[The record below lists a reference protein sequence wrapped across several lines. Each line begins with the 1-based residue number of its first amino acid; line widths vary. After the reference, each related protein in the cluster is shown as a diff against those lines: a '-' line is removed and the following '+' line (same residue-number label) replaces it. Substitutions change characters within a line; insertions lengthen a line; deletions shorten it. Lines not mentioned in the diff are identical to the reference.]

1 MARITS
7 GIIPNDRFPIDL
19 LLFREMGNKETAGL
33 VESTYADYAN
43 LMLAWQGPFPLKGT
57 VVAFTRP
64 VPPAMVSKV
73 SLYGKA

>member
-7 GIIPNDRFPIDL
+7 GVISNDRFPVDL
-19 LLFREMGNKETAGL
+19 LLFREMGNKETVGF
-33 VESTYADYAN
+33 VESTYADDAN
-43 LMLAWQGPFPLKGT
+43 SMLAWQGPFPLKDT

-64 VPPAMVSKV
+64 IPPAMVSKV